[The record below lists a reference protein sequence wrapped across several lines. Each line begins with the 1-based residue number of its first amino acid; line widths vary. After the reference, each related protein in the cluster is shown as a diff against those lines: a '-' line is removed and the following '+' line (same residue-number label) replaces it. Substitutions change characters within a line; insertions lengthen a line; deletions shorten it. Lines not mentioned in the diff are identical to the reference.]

1 MNTKYSQE
9 LRVDCE
15 NLSQI
20 VLESLKTSEQI
31 YCKLQV
37 LLKNMKEISSNLSEV
52 KTKMNEFIET
62 LASDKLHDINYKL
75 EQNLFQNEFKFEV
88 TA

>member
-31 YCKLQV
+31 ECTLQV
-37 LLKNMKEISSNLSEV
+37 LLKNMKEISSNLSEI
-52 KTKMNEFIET
+52 KTKMDEFIET

-75 EQNLFQNEFKFEV
+75 EQNLLQNEFKF
-88 TA
+88 